1 MSDKNDPGSFYEK
14 FYSSLPL
21 QAETLLNKTFPESL
35 CKVIVL
41 HLGDE
46 LLAFSKPSSSQSR
59 VEISLKD
66 AERGPLNYL
75 GGYIL
80 RNFYRKKSVKGFQEN
95 KYLPRK
101 RGFYGFTRLA
111 SC

>member
-66 AERGPLNYL
+66 AERGPLNYTL
-75 GGYIL
+75 EDISCVTFIEKISQRLL
-80 RNFYRKKSVKGFQEN
+80 RK
-95 KYLPRK
+95 
-101 RGFYGFTRLA
+101 
-111 SC
+111 